1 MAQHGGR
8 IRERGLAME
17 VQGTCVVVTGGAS
30 GIGRALAQRFV
41 AAGARG
47 VVVADLNEE
56 WAIKVAESIG
66 GVGVGCDVG
75 DPAQVAAIVAAAES
89 AYGPVDIFCSNAGY
103 SDPSPG
109 DLSAP
114 AEDWRR
120 IVDVNLLAHVWAA
133 QAVVPSMV
141 ARGGGYLLQTISS
154 AALITGPSGPGY
166 TLTKHGALGFAEWL
180 TLNYGHLGLRVSCL
194 CPNAVYTG
202 MFGRAL
208 DDESSRPPENTP
220 IGDVLMPEDVAATVL
235 DAMADERFLILPHP
249 RVGESF
255 LRKATDYDH
264 WLQGTRRRLL
274 RMRGA
279 DPESGRRA

>member
-1 MAQHGGR
+1 
-8 IRERGLAME
+8 ME
-17 VQGTCVVVTGGAS
+17 IAGTCVVVTGGAS
-30 GIGRALAQRFV
+30 GIGRALAERFA

-56 WAIKVAESIG
+56 WAVKVAERVG

-75 DPAQVAAIVAAAES
+75 DPAQVASLVAAAES
-89 AYGPVDIFCSNAGY
+89 AYGPVDVFCSNAGY
-103 SDPSPG
+103 TDPPDSE
-109 DLSAP
+109 LSAP
-114 AEDWRR
+114 PEDWRR

-154 AALITGPSGPGY
+154 AALITGPSPAGY

-180 TLNYGHLGLRVSCL
+180 TLNYGHLGVRVSCL

-208 DDESSRPPENTP
+208 DDESSRPPDNSVLGE
-220 IGDVLMPEDVAATVL
+220 VLMPDDVAGTVL
-235 DAMADERFLILPHP
+235 EAMTGDERFLILPHP
-249 RVGESF
+249 RVAESF
-255 LRKATDYDH
+255 LRKATDYDR
-264 WLQGTRRRLL
+264 WLDGTRRRLL
-274 RMRGA
+274 RMREEAA
-279 DPESGRRA
+279 DSGRDQ